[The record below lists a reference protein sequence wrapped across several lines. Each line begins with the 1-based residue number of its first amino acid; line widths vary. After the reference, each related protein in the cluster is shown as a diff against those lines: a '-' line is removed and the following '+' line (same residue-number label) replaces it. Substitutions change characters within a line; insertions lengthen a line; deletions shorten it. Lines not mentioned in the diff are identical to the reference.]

1 MESREIP
8 NHWTGQCFG
17 CSRTNAYGLQLHF
30 WLSERGCFTKCVV
43 PDHLCGIDGLVHG
56 GIIALLMDEVAQW
69 TLIGRHGKFGMT
81 REITVRY
88 LRPVPTNT
96 ELVVEAQI
104 VSQDEKNVVLGSA
117 IFLTPDAP
125 LAQSES
131 KWTLASPST
140 IAKLSAVEEPT
151 LRQFLSKY
159 APQGRN
165 LTEGR

>member
-1 MESREIP
+1 
-8 NHWTGQCFG
+8 
-17 CSRTNAYGLQLHF
+17 
-30 WLSERGCFTKCVV
+30 
-43 PDHLCGIDGLVHG
+43 
-56 GIIALLMDEVAQW
+56 MDEVAQW

-117 IFLTPDAP
+117 IFVTPDAP
-125 LAQSES
+125 LAQAES
-131 KWTLASPST
+131 KWTLVSPST

-159 APQGRN
+159 APERQN